1 MAFGPYLWLISLA
14 FTALSGASSAD
25 NDRNLGR
32 RALLVEWQTCS
43 TPGWI
48 PACPGSSICSRIKNK
63 FTNPLSTG
71 EAPCVPPG
79 AICCSNDLYVMPPGN
94 CLDGTQPI
102 TTAGDGGGS
111 TAIEPLPTADVL
123 NEVWY
128 TTFTWYYWYY
138 YYTFIDV
145 STVFTSIEYTSVTT
159 VSLTATDS
167 AQASSLFNEFSATA
181 IFPTPTQT
189 TTALSGSVTR
199 STPPVT
205 MTATSNNTVSTSKPT
220 AVVAAGA
227 RAAATGDWILLTL
240 GVGLFCLVPGFVIA
254 L

>member
-1 MAFGPYLWLISLA
+1 MAFGTYLWLISLA

-25 NDRNLGR
+25 NDRDLGR
-32 RALLVEWQTCS
+32 RALLVERQTCS

-48 PACPGSSICSRIKNK
+48 PACPGD
-63 FTNPLSTG
+63 F
-71 EAPCVPPG
+71 PCVPPG
-79 AICCSNDLYVMPPGN
+79 AICCSDDFTYAMPPDN
-94 CLDGTQPI
+94 CPDGTQPI

-111 TAIEPLPTADVL
+111 TAIEPLPTTDVL

-128 TTFTWYYWYY
+128 TAEITWYYWYY

-145 STVFTSIEYTSVTT
+145 STVFTSIKYTSVTT

-189 TTALSGSVTR
+189 TTALSGSVTK

>member
-1 MAFGPYLWLISLA
+1 MLDSRLD
-14 FTALSGASSAD
+14 SGLPWFV
-25 NDRNLGR
+25 NLQ
-32 RALLVEWQTCS
+32 LHQ
-43 TPGWI
+43 
-48 PACPGSSICSRIKNK
+48 NK

-71 EAPCVPPG
+71 YFSCVPPG
-79 AICCSNDLYVMPPGN
+79 AICCSDNYTYVMPPDN
-94 CLDGTQPI
+94 CPDGTQPI

-111 TAIEPLPTADVL
+111 TAIEPLPTTDVL

-128 TTFTWYYWYY
+128 TTEFTWYYWYY

-159 VSLTATDS
+159 LSITATDS

-189 TTALSGSVTR
+189 TTALSGSVTK
-199 STPPVT
+199 STPPMT
-205 MTATSNNTVSTSKPT
+205 MTATSDNTVSTSKPT

-227 RAAATGDWILLTL
+227 RAAATGDWVLLTL
-240 GVGLFCLVPGFVIA
+240 GVGLFCLVPGFLTFCSFELDILASRVEDIPGPGPSTSTVA
-254 L
+254 ENVPFTS